1 MRKSLGFLIMFFCG
15 YLMVIS
21 SGYAAVA
28 DHLEEVEI
36 WQTIDYKSPES
47 ANDTLYEFEFMATT
61 DETVEYIAVQCP
73 GGKGFTITKNDVH
86 GTNEET
92 IYDYDPAEGATW
104 EFCAEYPNADL
115 SILDQYG
122 EGYYIVTIYY
132 TAGGSEQT
140 TISYLNIPQV
150 TEIPIFTSPMN
161 NASFA
166 SGVPVTFTWDT
177 NSIDTNANA
186 IAIFLEQYNEGEE
199 LEIER
204 IYPDPPP
211 GPPFPASDTFNN
223 LTDGLWRVE
232 FLSARFI
239 QGTNADGVTY
249 FMGKTSASEYV
260 ITVGPLH
267 TLSGQVSYAGHKTG
281 VLRVDFHAADPLDSS
296 RNEWL
301 HGIIVIGSASPW
313 AYSFDLPANRQYYVN
328 AYLDLT
334 NNGWDSNDPNG
345 WYHEA
350 NEWRSSILL
359 DSDKSEIDITLPAE
373 VPKPTSAINLLLL
386 TGD

>member
-1 MRKSLGFLIMFFCG
+1 
-15 YLMVIS
+15 
-21 SGYAAVA
+21 
-28 DHLEEVEI
+28 
-36 WQTIDYKSPES
+36 
-47 ANDTLYEFEFMATT
+47 
-61 DETVEYIAVQCP
+61 
-73 GGKGFTITKNDVH
+73 
-86 GTNEET
+86 
-92 IYDYDPAEGATW
+92 
-104 EFCAEYPNADL
+104 
-115 SILDQYG
+115 
-122 EGYYIVTIYY
+122 
-132 TAGGSEQT
+132 
-140 TISYLNIPQV
+140 
-150 TEIPIFTSPMN
+150 MN

-281 VLRVDFHAADPLDSS
+281 VLRVDFHAADPLDPS

-301 HGIIVIGSASPW
+301 HEIIATGSASPW